1 MKGYHHTSCEKV
13 AVSTLNFADEPSVC
27 PLAHLSPSPSM
38 GDKSSF
44 LRAVALLAQIGSLVP
59 ANAFSLALTDVINI
73 SIGARD
79 NLAEGASLFMVEV
92 PEAARILYAATPRSL
107 AILNKLGRTS
117 TRDGVAIAHAVLNHI
132 VCENTFRP
140 VGVCKD

>member
-1 MKGYHHTSCEKV
+1 
-13 AVSTLNFADEPSVC
+13 
-27 PLAHLSPSPSM
+27 M

-117 TRDGVAIAHAVLNHI
+117 TRDGAAIARAMLNLF
-132 VCENTFRP
+132 VRENTFRP
-140 VGVCKD
+140 VGIYKD

>member
-1 MKGYHHTSCEKV
+1 
-13 AVSTLNFADEPSVC
+13 
-27 PLAHLSPSPSM
+27 M

-92 PEAARILYAATPRSL
+92 PETARILYAATPRSL

-117 TRDGVAIAHAVLNHI
+117 TCDGAAILHGLLNHI

-140 VGVCKD
+140 VGVCQN

>member
-1 MKGYHHTSCEKV
+1 
-13 AVSTLNFADEPSVC
+13 
-27 PLAHLSPSPSM
+27 M
-38 GDKSSF
+38 GDKSPF

-107 AILNKLGRTS
+107 GRTS
-117 TRDGVAIAHAVLNHI
+117 TRDGAAIARAMLNLF
-132 VCENTFRP
+132 VRENTFRP
-140 VGVCKD
+140 VGICKDQGQGDVLMKATWWLIRSATQQVTWT